1 MSHQGQR
8 NSSFKFLA
16 ALVALVVLGISGVGF
31 LVAASATSNLKHTQ
45 AFDAQSEAFPSD
57 GGTNILLVGS
67 DNREGMSKKDRK
79 KYKVGLDD
87 YGRQTD
93 TIMIAHLADN
103 GTVGMVSIPRDS
115 LVTIPAHTSD
125 GQSRPASKNKI
136 NAAYAI
142 GGAPLLVNTVEQNTG
157 VHIDHYAEI
166 NFMGFVSMVDALGGV
181 PICVKKPIQD
191 EKAGLNLP
199 AGTTDL
205 DGQQALAFVRARYFD
220 PTADIGRMQ
229 RQQTFLGAMFKK
241 ATSPSVVLNPFKSYS
256 FLRNLSG
263 AITVDETMGRQE
275 VFGLIS
281 QVGALSPSSI
291 TFKSLPVGEAFDE
304 PGVGSVVTWKQPE
317 TDEIFALLK
326 TGEPLAKSSSKSSA
340 QTVEVAPAAIRV
352 AVYNGTTTAGLAT
365 KVQNGLKSEG
375 FVTVGVP
382 SNSTT
387 KTDGPVIIQYDPNY
401 DTSLKTLQAAL
412 PGAETQEVPGLGK
425 TFKVIAGPDFNGVT
439 PVKVA
444 GSSSSNGSNDSGN
457 SDGSKSAADNVCS

>member
-1 MSHQGQR
+1 MSNQGQA
-8 NSSFKFLA
+8 SSFKFLA
-16 ALVALVVLGISGVGF
+16 ALVAVIVLGISGIGF
-31 LVAASATSNLKHTQ
+31 FVAASATSNLKHTQ
-45 AFDAQSEAFPSD
+45 AFDAQSNAFPSD
-57 GGTNILLVGS
+57 GGMNILLVGS
-67 DNREGMSKKDRK
+67 DNREGMSRK
-79 KYKVGLDD
+79 ERLKYKVGLDD

-125 GQSRPASKNKI
+125 GQSRPESKNKI

-157 VHIDHYAEI
+157 VQIDHYAEI
-166 NFMGFVSMVDALGGV
+166 NFLGFVSMVDALGGV

-191 EKAGLNLP
+191 EKSGLDLP

-229 RQQTFLGAMFKK
+229 RQQTFLGAMFKR
-241 ATSPSVVLNPFKSYS
+241 ATSPSVVLNPIKSYS

-263 AITVDETMGRQE
+263 AITVDETMGQRE
-275 VFGLIS
+275 IFGLIS
-281 QVGALSPSSI
+281 QVGALSPGSI
-291 TFKSLPVGEAFDE
+291 TFKSLPVGDAFDE

-317 TDEIFALLK
+317 SDEIFAILK
-326 TGEPLAKSSSKSSA
+326 TGEPLAKSSSKSNTP
-340 QTVEVAPAAIRV
+340 TVEVSPAAIRV
-352 AVYNGTTTAGLAT
+352 AVYNGTKTPGLAT
-365 KVQNGLKSEG
+365 KVQNQLKAEG

-382 SNSTT
+382 SNSSTT
-387 KTDGPVIIQYDPNY
+387 TDGPVIIQYDPNY

-425 TFKVIAGPDFNGVT
+425 TFKVIAGPDFKGVT
-439 PVKVA
+439 AVKVA
-444 GSSSSNGSNDSGN
+444 GQGNSGSNSSSDG
-457 SDGSKSAADNVCS
+457 DGSKSAADDICS

>member
-1 MSHQGQR
+1 MSHKSQGG
-8 NSSFKFLA
+8 SSLKFLA
-16 ALVALVVLGISGVGF
+16 GLVALIVLGISGVGF

-45 AFDAQSEAFPSD
+45 AFDAQSNAFPSD

-67 DNREGMSKKDRK
+67 DNREGMSRK
-79 KYKVGLDD
+79 ERLKYKVGLDD

-93 TIMIAHLADN
+93 TIMIAHIADN

-115 LVTIPAHTSD
+115 LVTIPAHTTD
-125 GQSRPASKNKI
+125 GKSQSSSKNKI

-166 NFMGFVSMVDALGGV
+166 NFMGFVSMVDSLGGV

-191 EKAGLNLP
+191 EKSGLNLP

-205 DGQQALAFVRARYFD
+205 DGKQALAFVRARYFD

-241 ATSPSVVLNPFKSYS
+241 ATSPSVVLNPIKSYS

-263 AITVDETMGRQE
+263 AITVDETMGQRQ
-275 VFGLIS
+275 VFDLIS
-281 QVGALSPSSI
+281 QVGSLSPSSI

-326 TGEPLAKSSSKSSA
+326 TGEPLAKSASKSSA
-340 QTVEVAPAAIRV
+340 PTVEVAPAAIRV
-352 AVYNGTTTAGLAT
+352 TVYNGTKTPGLGT
-365 KVQNGLKSEG
+365 KLQSALKAEG
-375 FVTVGVP
+375 FVTVGIP
-382 SNSTT
+382 SNSSTS
-387 KTDGPVIIQYDPNY
+387 TDGPVIIQYDPNY

-412 PGAETQEVPGLGK
+412 PGAETQEVPGLGR

-444 GSSSSNGSNDSGN
+444 GQNSGGSSSDS
-457 SDGSKSAADNVCS
+457 SKSAADDPCS